1 MDKYRVGIIGF
12 GHMHINHLAQLFSAH
27 PRVQFVACADTI
39 PRVPE
44 LRVAPY
50 TRAWNR
56 EHVMSLIGI
65 ERSYSDFYE
74 MLIKEDL
81 DLVIVTCENAQHPI
95 VVEACANAGVA
106 ICVEKPMATTLAD
119 GLRMVRAC
127 VANQVKM
134 VVNWPL
140 TWQPA
145 ARKAQALIEEGVI
158 GDVLEVKW
166 RGGHTGPL
174 GTGAAH
180 AGVQEASQVL
190 TGPERAATW
199 WHQREAGGGALL
211 DYCSYGA
218 MVSRWY
224 IGQPA
229 IAAMAIKANLQSQW
243 GNAEDN
249 AIVMVRYPNALAL
262 LEGTWTT
269 RDHGVPTGPII
280 YGAAGTLVVESG
292 ANGPQVRLE
301 RGHGDTTLFAAEPLP
316 AGRHDLAHEVIHHL
330 ETGEAVHPT
339 LDMRANLDYLA
350 ILDAAVRSAESGRL
364 EIVNNAAWDMG

>member
-12 GHMHINHLAQLFSAH
+12 GHMHINHLAQLFAAH

-56 EHVMSLIGI
+56 EHVMSLTGI

-199 WHQREAGGGALL
+199 WHQREAGGGALTDLIVRGVIVGVMLGRDLVGRNAVPERDASPADEQAQHRRAKLFGDADLLTYHQQFVL
-211 DYCSYGA
+211 D
-218 MVSRWY
+218 
-224 IGQPA
+224 
-229 IAAMAIKANLQSQW
+229 
-243 GNAEDN
+243 
-249 AIVMVRYPNALAL
+249 L
-262 LEGTWTT
+262 L
-269 RDHGVPTGPII
+269 R
-280 YGAAGTLVVESG
+280 
-292 ANGPQVRLE
+292 NG
-301 RGHGDTTLFAAEPLP
+301 
-316 AGRHDLAHEVIHHL
+316 
-330 ETGEAVHPT
+330 
-339 LDMRANLDYLA
+339 
-350 ILDAAVRSAESGRL
+350 
-364 EIVNNAAWDMG
+364 